1 MLSSPLKHPSL
12 NSVWL
17 VTELCYENHSWTI
30 FSSFYSGCSV
40 GEFSNCMAVREQKP
54 FLSETDDDASPHNQL
69 NLINIPDFCV
79 WTFSV
84 RSIQDHKAEKKKYQ
98 KNPVRESTNIDCRE
112 NSWKEIP
119 QEHDK
124 KKFQDISE
132 NRNIFVPCQPTP
144 ILLRQIHL
152 TCADKANA
160 QLPLVWIL
168 YNHMDA
174 FKMR

>member
-12 NSVWL
+12 NSVWV

-30 FSSFYSGCSV
+30 FLLQQLFSRGVFKLYGSKGTKALSQWNWWWCISSQPTQFNKHPRLLCLNFFCPKYSRPQGWEKV
-40 GEFSNCMAVREQKP
+40 QK
-54 FLSETDDDASPHNQL
+54 
-69 NLINIPDFCV
+69 
-79 WTFSV
+79 
-84 RSIQDHKAEKKKYQ
+84 

-112 NSWKEIP
+112 KSRKEIP

-132 NRNIFVPCQPTP
+132 NRNIFVPCQSTP

-174 FKMR
+174 FKMH